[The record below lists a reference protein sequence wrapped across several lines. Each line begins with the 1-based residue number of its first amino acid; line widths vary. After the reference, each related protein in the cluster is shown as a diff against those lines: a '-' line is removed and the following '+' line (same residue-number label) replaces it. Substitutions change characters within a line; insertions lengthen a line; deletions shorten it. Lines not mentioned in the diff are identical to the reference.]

1 MDWRAMS
8 RTMAATVGHEVLL
21 ARTNLGLSR
30 RQASRLA
37 RVSPQTQRRVE
48 EGDAS
53 VAMDTACQVA
63 AAVGLK
69 LWAKAFPAGS
79 PTLRDTGQ
87 LRIAEH
93 LRGQTHVAYSVTV
106 ELALGNGRSA
116 DVVFFGPIE
125 IIHTEIERRLA
136 DWQQPYRSAADKRD
150 EIAAAHQRPVRL
162 VLAIEDT
169 ERNRRIARE
178 HAGLIRSMLPAGSRE
193 VMRALRTG
201 QPLGRD
207 GILWV
212 RPREIR

>member
-1 MDWRAMS
+1 MS
-8 RTMAATVGHEVLL
+8 RMMAETVGHEVVL

-87 LRIAEH
+87 LRIAEY
-93 LRGQTHVAYSVTV
+93 LRGQTHAAYSVTF

-116 DVVFFGPIE
+116 DMVFFGPIE
-125 IIHTEIERRLA
+125 IIHAEIERRLA
-136 DWQQPYRSAADKRD
+136 DWQQLYRSTADKRD

-162 VLAIEDT
+162 VLAVEDS

-178 HAGLIRSMLPAGSRE
+178 HAALIRSMLPAGSRE

-201 QPLGRD
+201 HPLGRD

-212 RPREIR
+212 RQREVR